1 MAGGNPLSMGRA
13 IAVDLGTAN
22 TRIYIKGQGLVLN
35 EPTMVAVD
43 SRSGIVVAVGHE
55 ARRMRGRTPKNIR
68 LVRPIKDGVIAD
80 FELCEQMFKQFLQR
94 VLTSRW
100 SKPSVAVVVPSENT
114 GIERRAFKDAAEFA
128 GARRPVGTIEETMA
142 AAIGLGLPI
151 HEPSANLIVSIGGG
165 TTEVAVIS
173 LGGLVTE
180 NSVRIG
186 GDELNNI
193 IVSGFKRIFKLDIGE
208 NTAEEVK
215 IHLGSAW
222 PLAQEIVGDVG
233 GRDTETGLP
242 RTQEITTNQVREFLD
257 EGVLKIIEAIKKT
270 LERTPPELASDVIS
284 NGMHIVGGGA
294 LLAGLEERITHETG
308 IQAFIATE
316 PLLTVILGAGISL
329 DNLGIIK
336 GLAPQGDD

>member
-1 MAGGNPLSMGRA
+1 MGRA

-55 ARRMRGRTPKNIR
+55 AKRMRGRTPKNIR

-193 IVSGFKRIFKLDIGE
+193 IVSGFKRSFKLDIGE

-284 NGMHIVGGGA
+284 NGMYLVGGGA
-294 LLAGLEERITHETG
+294 LLAGIEERITHETG
-308 IQAFIATE
+308 IQAFTATE

>member
-1 MAGGNPLSMGRA
+1 MVGGNPLSMSRA

-35 EPTMVAVD
+35 EPSMVAVD

-80 FELCEQMFKQFLQR
+80 FDLCEQMFKQFLQR

-100 SKPSVAVVVPSENT
+100 SKPSVVVVVPSEVT
-114 GIERRAFKDAAEFA
+114 GVESRAVKDAAEFA

-151 HEPSANLIVSIGGG
+151 HEPSANLVVSIGGG

-193 IVSGFKRIFKLDIGE
+193 IIAGFKRIFKLDIGE

-222 PLAQEIVGDVG
+222 PLASEMVGDVG

-242 RTQEITTNQVREFLD
+242 RTQEVTTDQIREILD
-257 EGVLKIIEAIKKT
+257 DGIMKIIDAIKKT

-284 NGMHIVGGGA
+284 NGMSIVGGGA

-308 IQAFIATE
+308 IQTFIATE
-316 PLLTVILGAGISL
+316 PLLTVILGAGLSL
-329 DNLGIIK
+329 DNLDAVK
-336 GLAPQGDD
+336 GLKPQGDD

>member
-1 MAGGNPLSMGRA
+1 
-13 IAVDLGTAN
+13 
-22 TRIYIKGQGLVLN
+22 
-35 EPTMVAVD
+35 
-43 SRSGIVVAVGHE
+43 
-55 ARRMRGRTPKNIR
+55 
-68 LVRPIKDGVIAD
+68 
-80 FELCEQMFKQFLQR
+80 
-94 VLTSRW
+94 
-100 SKPSVAVVVPSENT
+100 
-114 GIERRAFKDAAEFA
+114 
-128 GARRPVGTIEETMA
+128 MA

-242 RTQEITTNQVREFLD
+242 RTQEISTNQVREFLD
-257 EGVLKIIEAIKKT
+257 EGVLKIVDAIKKT

-284 NGMHIVGGGA
+284 NGMYIVGGGA

>member
-55 ARRMRGRTPKNIR
+55 AKRMRGRTPKNIR

-215 IHLGSAW
+215 ILWGFSGNDS
-222 PLAQEIVGDVG
+222 P
-233 GRDTETGLP
+233 
-242 RTQEITTNQVREFLD
+242 
-257 EGVLKIIEAIKKT
+257 
-270 LERTPPELASDVIS
+270 
-284 NGMHIVGGGA
+284 
-294 LLAGLEERITHETG
+294 
-308 IQAFIATE
+308 
-316 PLLTVILGAGISL
+316 
-329 DNLGIIK
+329 
-336 GLAPQGDD
+336 

>member
-55 ARRMRGRTPKNIR
+55 AKRMRGRTPKNIR

-242 RTQEITTNQVREFLD
+242 RTQEISTNQVREFLD
-257 EGVLKIIEAIKKT
+257 EGVLKIVDAIKKT

-284 NGMHIVGGGA
+284 NGMYLVGGGA

-329 DNLGIIK
+329 DNLGIIN

>member
-1 MAGGNPLSMGRA
+1 MAGGNPLSMSRA

-22 TRIYIKGQGLVLN
+22 ILIFVKGQGLVLN

-43 SRSGIVVAVGHE
+43 NRSGLVVAVGHE
-55 ARRMRGRTPKNIR
+55 AKRMRGRTPKNIR
-68 LVRPIKDGVIAD
+68 LVRPVKDGVIVD
-80 FELCEQMFKQFLQR
+80 FDLCEQMFRQFLQR

-100 SKPSVAVVVPSENT
+100 GKPTVLVVVPSEIT

-128 GARRPVGTIEETMA
+128 GARRPVEVIEKTMA
-142 AAIGLGLPI
+142 AAIGLRLSI
-151 HEPSANLIVSIGGG
+151 YEPSANLVVVIGGG

-173 LGGLVTE
+173 LGGIVTE

-193 IVSGFKRIFKLDIGE
+193 IIAGFKRIFNLDIGE

-233 GRDTETGLP
+233 GRDITTGLP
-242 RTQEITTNQVREFLD
+242 RTQEVTTEQIREILD
-257 EGVLKIIEAIKKT
+257 DGVNKVIDAIKKT

-284 NGMHIVGGGA
+284 NGMYIVGGSA
-294 LLAGLEERITHETG
+294 LLAGLGERITHETG
-308 IQAFIATE
+308 IQAFISPE
-316 PLLTVILGAGISL
+316 PLLTVIIGAGYSL
-329 DNLGIIK
+329 DNLGAIK
-336 GLAPQGDD
+336 GSSPQGED

>member
-1 MAGGNPLSMGRA
+1 MAGGNPLAMGRA

-55 ARRMRGRTPKNIR
+55 AKRMRGRTPKNIR

-193 IVSGFKRIFKLDIGE
+193 IVSGFKRSFKLDIGE

-284 NGMHIVGGGA
+284 NGMYIVGGGA

>member
-1 MAGGNPLSMGRA
+1 M
-13 IAVDLGTAN
+13 
-22 TRIYIKGQGLVLN
+22 
-35 EPTMVAVD
+35 
-43 SRSGIVVAVGHE
+43 
-55 ARRMRGRTPKNIR
+55 
-68 LVRPIKDGVIAD
+68 
-80 FELCEQMFKQFLQR
+80 
-94 VLTSRW
+94 
-100 SKPSVAVVVPSENT
+100 PSEVT
-114 GIERRAFKDAAEFA
+114 GVESRAFKDAAEFA
-128 GARRPVGTIEETMA
+128 GARWPVGTIEETMA
-142 AAIGLGLPI
+142 VAIGLGLPI
-151 HEPSANLIVSIGGG
+151 HEPSANLVISIGGG

-173 LGGLVTE
+173 LGGIVTE

-186 GDELNNI
+186 GDEFNNI

-233 GRDTETGLP
+233 GRDVGTGLP
-242 RTQEITTNQVREFLD
+242 RTQEVTTNQIREILD
-257 EGVLKIIEAIKKT
+257 EGVHKIIDAIKKT

-284 NGMHIVGGGA
+284 SGMHIAGGGA

-308 IQAFIATE
+308 IQAYIAAE
-316 PLLTVILGAGISL
+316 PLLTVILGAGLSL

>member
-55 ARRMRGRTPKNIR
+55 AKRMRGRTPKNIR

>member
-55 ARRMRGRTPKNIR
+55 AKRMRGRTPKNIR

-94 VLTSRW
+94 VSTSRW

>member
-1 MAGGNPLSMGRA
+1 MGRA

-257 EGVLKIIEAIKKT
+257 EGVLKIIDAIKKT

>member
-1 MAGGNPLSMGRA
+1 MGRS

-22 TRIYIKGQGLVLN
+22 TRIYVKGQGLVLN
-35 EPTMVAVD
+35 EPSMVAVD
-43 SRSGIVVAVGHE
+43 SRSGIAVAVGHE
-55 ARRMRGRTPKNIR
+55 AKRMRGRTPKNIR
-68 LVRPIKDGVIAD
+68 LVRPIKDGVVAD
-80 FELCEQMFKQFLQR
+80 FDLCEQMFKQFLQR
-94 VLTSRW
+94 VSTSRW
-100 SKPSVAVVVPSENT
+100 SKPSVVVVVPSEVT
-114 GIERRAFKDAAEFA
+114 GVESRAFKDAAEFA

-151 HEPSANLIVSIGGG
+151 HEPSANLVVSIGGG

-186 GDELNNI
+186 GDELNNV
-193 IVSGFKRIFKLDIGE
+193 IVAGFKRIFKLDIGE

-233 GRDTETGLP
+233 GRDIETGLP
-242 RTQEITTNQVREFLD
+242 RTQEVTTNQVREIID
-257 EGVLKIIEAIKKT
+257 DGINKIIDTIKKT

-284 NGMHIVGGGA
+284 NGMYVVGGGA

-308 IQAFIATE
+308 IQTFIAAE
-316 PLLTVILGAGISL
+316 PLLTVILGAGLSL
-329 DNLGIIK
+329 DTLGAVK

>member
-1 MAGGNPLSMGRA
+1 MVGGNPLSMGRA

-35 EPTMVAVD
+35 EPSMVAVD

-55 ARRMRGRTPKNIR
+55 AKRMRGRTPKNIR

-80 FELCEQMFKQFLQR
+80 FDLCEQMFKQFLQR

-100 SKPSVAVVVPSENT
+100 SKPSVVIVVPSEVT
-114 GIERRAFKDAAEFA
+114 GVESRAFKDAAEFA

-151 HEPSANLIVSIGGG
+151 HEPSANLVISIGGG

-173 LGGLVTE
+173 LGGIVTE

-186 GDELNNI
+186 GDEFNNI

-233 GRDTETGLP
+233 GRDIGTGLP
-242 RTQEITTNQVREFLD
+242 RTQEVTTNQIREILD
-257 EGVLKIIEAIKKT
+257 EGIQKIIDAIKKT

-308 IQAFIATE
+308 IQVFIATE
-316 PLLTVILGAGISL
+316 PLLTVILGAGLSL
-329 DNLGIIK
+329 DNLGIIS
-336 GLAPQGDD
+336 GLNPQGDD